1 MQSRVEMNDE
11 YIALDCALLA
21 CRETGIEA
29 RLRKIK
35 RSQNG
40 KGVNTKMELNIQ
52 APKPNGN
59 SNGHM
64 PLTRKSRPVKADYV
78 HSTHISIFD
87 PNKYMLKLPKT
98 KKIVGDNGMVR
109 WEKTETDYLP
119 VAARIAWFRKDHP
132 YWSIMTKVE
141 KWGDKAVVMKATIKD
156 MLGTVIAT
164 ARKKE
169 TEIGF
174 PDYIE
179 KAETG
184 AIGRALA
191 MCGYGTLQA
200 PEFDEQDRLADAP
213 VEKQNA
219 N

>member
-1 MQSRVEMNDE
+1 MCAMQLVLKHGFKNKKEVKTR
-11 YIALDCALLA
+11 
-21 CRETGIEA
+21 
-29 RLRKIK
+29 
-35 RSQNG
+35 
-40 KGVNTKMELNIQ
+40 KGVKIIMELNIET
-52 APKPNGN
+52 PKPNRNG
-59 SNGHM
+59 NGH
-64 PLTRKSRPVKADYV
+64 LVTTRKSRPVKADSL
-78 HSTHISIFD
+78 HNGHISMFD

-98 KKIVGDNGMVR
+98 KRVTMDNGMVK

-132 YWSIMTKVE
+132 YWSIITE
-141 KWGDKAVVMKATIKD
+141 IDQLADKAVVMKAIIKD
-156 MLGTVIAT
+156 VTGVIIAT

-213 VEKQNA
+213 VEKA
-219 N
+219 KSKS

>member
-1 MQSRVEMNDE
+1 M
-11 YIALDCALLA
+11 
-21 CRETGIEA
+21 
-29 RLRKIK
+29 
-35 RSQNG
+35 
-40 KGVNTKMELNIQ
+40 
-52 APKPNGN
+52 
-59 SNGHM
+59 SNGQ
-64 PLTRKSRPVKADYV
+64 
-78 HSTHISIFD
+78 
-87 PNKYMLKLPKT
+87 
-98 KKIVGDNGMVR
+98 VR
-109 WEKTETDYLP
+109 LEQTEAEYLP

-132 YWSIMTKVE
+132 FWAIITEVE
-141 KWGDKAVVMKATIKD
+141 QLADKAVVMKATIKD
-156 MLGTVIAT
+156 MQGVVIAT

-200 PEFDEQDRLADAP
+200 PEFDEEQRLADSP
-213 VEKQNA
+213 VEKNA

>member
-1 MQSRVEMNDE
+1 M
-11 YIALDCALLA
+11 L
-21 CRETGIEA
+21 
-29 RLRKIK
+29 
-35 RSQNG
+35 G
-40 KGVNTKMELNIQ
+40 KGVNIKMELNTET
-52 APKPNGN
+52 PKTNGM
-59 SNGHM
+59 SNGHLM
-64 PLTRKSRPVKADYV
+64 LNKKSRSERTD
-78 HSTHISIFD
+78 STNQSNISIFD
-87 PNKYMLKLPKT
+87 PNRYILKLPKT
-98 KKIVGDNGMVR
+98 KKVTLDNGMVK

-132 YWSIMTKVE
+132 LWSIITEVE
-141 KWGDKAVVMKATIKD
+141 LQADKAVVMKATIKD

-200 PEFDEQDRLADAP
+200 PKSDEQDRLADAP
-213 VEKQNA
+213 VEKKNA

>member
-1 MQSRVEMNDE
+1 
-11 YIALDCALLA
+11 
-21 CRETGIEA
+21 
-29 RLRKIK
+29 
-35 RSQNG
+35 
-40 KGVNTKMELNIQ
+40 MELNIQ
-52 APKPNGN
+52 TQSTNGKG
-59 SNGHM
+59 NGHLVITKTSRSKKTDS
-64 PLTRKSRPVKADYV
+64 LTNIY
-78 HSTHISIFD
+78 HSIFD

-98 KKIVGDNGMVR
+98 KKINLDNGMVK

-119 VAARIAWFRKDHP
+119 VAARIAWFRREHP
-132 YWSIMTKVE
+132 LWSIMTKVE

>member
-1 MQSRVEMNDE
+1 MASQIKEV
-11 YIALDCALLA
+11 
-21 CRETGIEA
+21 
-29 RLRKIK
+29 RK
-35 RSQNG
+35 G
-40 KGVNTKMELNIQ
+40 KGVNTKMELDIETPQ
-52 APKPNGN
+52 TNGKTN
-59 SNGHM
+59 RHVRINKKSRSIKTDSHSNG
-64 PLTRKSRPVKADYV
+64 
-78 HSTHISIFD
+78 HISIFD
-87 PNKYMLKLPKT
+87 PMKYMLKLPKT
-98 KKIVGDNGMVR
+98 KKVSLPNGEVR
-109 WEKTETDYLP
+109 WEKTEADYLP
-119 VAARIAWFRKDHP
+119 VAARIAWFRREHP
-132 YWSIMTKVE
+132 LWSIITEVE
-141 KWGDKAVVMKATIKD
+141 QLADKAVVMKATIKD

-200 PEFDEQDRLADAP
+200 PEFDEQERLADAP
-213 VEKQNA
+213 VEKKNA

>member
-1 MQSRVEMNDE
+1 
-11 YIALDCALLA
+11 
-21 CRETGIEA
+21 
-29 RLRKIK
+29 
-35 RSQNG
+35 
-40 KGVNTKMELNIQ
+40 MEVNIQ
-52 APKPNGN
+52 TPKPNGQ
-59 SNGHM
+59 SNGH
-64 PLTRKSRPVKADYV
+64 LLITRKSQPVTADSAN
-78 HSTHISIFD
+78 STHISIFD

-98 KKIVGDNGMVR
+98 KKVTLDNGMVK

-119 VAARIAWFRKDHP
+119 VAARIAWFRREHP
-132 YWSIMTKVE
+132 LWSILTEVE
-141 KWGDKAVVMKATIKD
+141 QLADKAVVMKATIKD

-169 TEIGF
+169 TEMGF

-200 PEFDEQDRLADAP
+200 PEFDEQDRLADSP
-213 VEKQNA
+213 VENTKSVN
-219 N
+219 

>member
-1 MQSRVEMNDE
+1 MAS
-11 YIALDCALLA
+11 L
-21 CRETGIEA
+21 
-29 RLRKIK
+29 IK
-35 RSQNG
+35 RSQNR
-40 KGVNTKMELNIQ
+40 KGVNIKMELNLET
-52 APKPNGN
+52 PKTNGLG
-59 SNGHM
+59 NGHLM
-64 PLTRKSRPVKADYV
+64 LNKKSRSIKNDSLPD
-78 HSTHISIFD
+78 SHISIFD

-98 KKIVGDNGMVR
+98 KKITMDNGMVK

-119 VAARIAWFRKDHP
+119 VAARIAWVRKDHP
-132 YWSIMTKVE
+132 YWSIITKVE
-141 KWGDKAVVMKATIKD
+141 KWGDKAVVMKAIIKD
-156 MLGTVIAT
+156 MTGQIIAT

-213 VEKQNA
+213 VEKAKSKN
-219 N
+219 

>member
-1 MQSRVEMNDE
+1 
-11 YIALDCALLA
+11 
-21 CRETGIEA
+21 
-29 RLRKIK
+29 
-35 RSQNG
+35 
-40 KGVNTKMELNIQ
+40 MELNIQ
-52 APKPNGN
+52 TPKLNGK
-59 SNGHM
+59 SNGQV
-64 PLTRKSRPVKADYV
+64 LITKKSRSIKTDS
-78 HSTHISIFD
+78 HTNSHISIFD

-98 KKIVGDNGMVR
+98 KKIVGENGMVR

-132 YWSIMTKVE
+132 YWSIITEVE
-141 KWGDKAVVMKATIKD
+141 QLADKAIVMKAVIKD
-156 MLGTVIAT
+156 VTGQTIAT

-200 PEFDEQDRLADAP
+200 PEFDEEDRLADAP
-213 VEKQNA
+213 VEK
-219 N
+219 

>member
-1 MQSRVEMNDE
+1 MEVNLQ
-11 YIALDCALLA
+11 
-21 CRETGIEA
+21 TH
-29 RLRKIK
+29 KT
-35 RSQNG
+35 NG
-40 KGVNTKMELNIQ
+40 K
-52 APKPNGN
+52 
-59 SNGHM
+59 SNGHV
-64 PLTRKSRPVKADYV
+64 LITKESRPEKADSI
-78 HSTHISIFD
+78 HNGHISIFD

-98 KKIVGDNGMVR
+98 KKVTLPNGQVR
-109 WEKTETDYLP
+109 FEKTETDYLP
-119 VAARIAWFRKDHP
+119 VAPRIAWFRKDHP
-132 YWSIMTKVE
+132 YWSISTEVE
-141 KWGDKAVVMKATIKD
+141 QLANKAVVMKATIKD

-213 VEKQNA
+213 VEKAKNA

>member
-1 MQSRVEMNDE
+1 MEVN
-11 YIALDCALLA
+11 I
-21 CRETGIEA
+21 ET
-29 RLRKIK
+29 
-35 RSQNG
+35 
-40 KGVNTKMELNIQ
+40 
-52 APKPNGN
+52 PKTNGN
-59 SNGHM
+59 SNGHLLITEKNRSAKTDS
-64 PLTRKSRPVKADYV
+64 LTNG
-78 HSTHISIFD
+78 HISIFD

-98 KKIVGDNGMVR
+98 KKIVGDNGQVR

-119 VAARIAWFRKDHP
+119 VAAGIAWFRREHQ

-141 KWGDKAVVMKATIKD
+141 KWGNKAVVMKATIKD

-174 PDYIE
+174 PYYIE

-200 PEFDEQDRLADAP
+200 PEFDEQDRLADVP
-213 VEKQNA
+213 VEKAERPN
-219 N
+219 

>member
-1 MQSRVEMNDE
+1 M
-11 YIALDCALLA
+11 
-21 CRETGIEA
+21 
-29 RLRKIK
+29 
-35 RSQNG
+35 
-40 KGVNTKMELNIQ
+40 
-52 APKPNGN
+52 
-59 SNGHM
+59 
-64 PLTRKSRPVKADYV
+64 
-78 HSTHISIFD
+78 
-87 PNKYMLKLPKT
+87 KYMLKLPKNR
-98 KKIVGDNGMVR
+98 KISLPNGQVKF
-109 WEKTETDYLP
+109 EKTEADYLP
-119 VAARIAWFRKDHP
+119 VAARIAWFRKEHP
-132 YWSIMTKVE
+132 MWSIITRVE
-141 KWGDKAVVMKATIKD
+141 KWGDKAVVMKAIIKD

-200 PEFDEQDRLADAP
+200 PEFDEQDRLADTP
-213 VEKQNA
+213 VEKNT

>member
-1 MQSRVEMNDE
+1 
-11 YIALDCALLA
+11 
-21 CRETGIEA
+21 
-29 RLRKIK
+29 
-35 RSQNG
+35 
-40 KGVNTKMELNIQ
+40 MELNIQ
-52 APKPNGN
+52 TPKTNGN
-59 SNGHM
+59 GNGH
-64 PLTRKSRPVKADYV
+64 LVTTRKSRPVKDD
-78 HSTHISIFD
+78 SLSKGHISIFD

-98 KKIVGDNGMVR
+98 RKVSLPNGQVR
-109 WEKTETDYLP
+109 FEKTETDYLP
-119 VAARIAWFRKDHP
+119 VVARIAWFRRDHP
-132 YWSIMTKVE
+132 DWGIITKIVQLANR
-141 KWGDKAVVMKATIKD
+141 AVVMKAIIKD

-213 VEKQNA
+213 VEKAKNA